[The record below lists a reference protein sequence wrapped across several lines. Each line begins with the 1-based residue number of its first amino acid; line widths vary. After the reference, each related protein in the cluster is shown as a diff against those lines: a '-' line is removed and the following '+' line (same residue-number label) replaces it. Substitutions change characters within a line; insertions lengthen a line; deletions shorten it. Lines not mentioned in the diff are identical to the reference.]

1 MFNYER
7 LIGQNSN
14 FKKYL
19 YNIDLNNIQNDE
31 AKVTLK
37 VSYLKRD
44 TILFRFL
51 KTIPGIYNNINYGTM
66 ISSMQALFNF

>member
-1 MFNYER
+1 MNF
-7 LIGQNSN
+7 LLCQNSK
-14 FKKYL
+14 FKKYI
-19 YNIDLNNIQNDE
+19 YSIDFNNIQNDE